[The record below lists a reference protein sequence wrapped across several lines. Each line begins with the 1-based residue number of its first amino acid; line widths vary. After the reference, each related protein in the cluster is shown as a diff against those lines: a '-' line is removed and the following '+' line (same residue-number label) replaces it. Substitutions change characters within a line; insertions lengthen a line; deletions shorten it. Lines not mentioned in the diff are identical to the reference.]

1 MRSPWRSAG
10 KALRNFLVYCD
21 VLGIVMT
28 RRLLSGLSLLPLGAL
43 LAACQADISRD
54 IDALPAAPAPS
65 VTSPEFPETSVPV
78 CAEEDFADR
87 DWREL
92 GSPDTATLADSEGL
106 ELSLRV
112 AELPPTSAER
122 YNAAVEICPGI
133 LLVIAHEG
141 TSRFIALE
149 EMTWSEGPTLRHSGA
164 TDRISADGVASGG
177 PTWGIRDALIIDQA
191 LVYAD
196 AVIDTTREC
205 VRIDVHRMDLASVL
219 EVGGDSDVIASTEP
233 CVDYTEP
240 QRAASTL
247 RTHMGSA
254 LAWDEDANTL
264 YVTVGDFHL
273 GASTIGQAAGI
284 GLEGTL
290 RDYSLLGDPAS
301 MLGSVVGISDPLGTP
316 EIRIVAKGLRNSL
329 GIVATKDSGLWL
341 SDHGPSGGDEL
352 NLITEGSDYGWP
364 LTSVGKPY
372 DRAAWPRDSSAL
384 LAPWLDF
391 QNADIEGTTPPVLS
405 WTPAIAPTEMAVYP
419 TTSGGITDY
428 ENLVVMSSLRAES
441 LFLLDVA
448 SSPAAELRELNV
460 GERIRNLTITGSG
473 EITMLTDSSALL
485 ILSALR

>member
-1 MRSPWRSAG
+1 
-10 KALRNFLVYCD
+10 
-21 VLGIVMT
+21 
-28 RRLLSGLSLLPLGAL
+28 
-43 LAACQADISRD
+43 
-54 IDALPAAPAPS
+54 
-65 VTSPEFPETSVPV
+65 
-78 CAEEDFADR
+78 
-87 DWREL
+87 
-92 GSPDTATLADSEGL
+92 
-106 ELSLRV
+106 
-112 AELPPTSAER
+112 
-122 YNAAVEICPGI
+122 
-133 LLVIAHEG
+133 
-141 TSRFIALE
+141 
-149 EMTWSEGPTLRHSGA
+149 
-164 TDRISADGVASGG
+164 
-177 PTWGIRDALIIDQA
+177 
-191 LVYAD
+191 
-196 AVIDTTREC
+196 
-205 VRIDVHRMDLASVL
+205 RMDLESIL
-219 EVGGDSDVIASTEP
+219 GVGGGSDVIASTEP

-240 QRAASTL
+240 QRAASML

-254 LAWDEDANTL
+254 LAWDEDADTL
-264 YVTVGDFHL
+264 YLTVGDFHL

-301 MLGSVVGISDPLGTP
+301 MVGSVVGISDPLGTP

-391 QNADIEGTTPPVLS
+391 QDADIEGTTPPVLS

-419 TTSGGITDY
+419 TASGGITDY
-428 ENLVVMSSLRAES
+428 ENLVVMSSLRAQS
-441 LFLLDVA
+441 LFVLDVA
-448 SSPAAELRELNV
+448 TSPAAQVRELNV
-460 GERIRNLTITGSG
+460 GERIRNLTITESG